1 MFRRRLNLSETS
13 RSLALIASAA
23 SSEALSS
30 PACNSPQPDKETNE
44 SETIGISVCENF
56 DSSEGV
62 NHCDVDGPS
71 KDEEADAQGDIL
83 FVPRCKWEAGTQPR
97 RKTIV
102 HRVLVLCA
110 GSQALMN
117 GCGSARRGTERV
129 VRMTVQSTAF
139 SVCPSPSA
147 HEGEAHPWR
156 CACLQRRRSSNV
168 HGGYPGETSLTSS
181 VTERPAAYGTG
192 RKAMSWKT
200 APAA

>member
-1 MFRRRLNLSETS
+1 MFRRRLNLSESS
-13 RSLALIASAA
+13 RSLALIA
-23 SSEALSS
+23 SEALSS

-56 DSSEGV
+56 NSSEGV
-62 NHCDVDGPS
+62 KHCDVDGPS
-71 KDEEADAQGDIL
+71 KDEEADAQGG
-83 FVPRCKWEAGTQPR
+83 EAGTQPR

-117 GCGSARRGTERV
+117 GCGSARRDTEHV

-139 SVCPSPSA
+139 TVCPSPSA

-168 HGGYPGETSLTSS
+168 HGGYRAEISQTSS
-181 VTERPAAYGTG
+181 VTERPAAYGTR